1 MYIAPPVPTGN
12 QGRGELGEPWTM
24 SRGLSGG
31 TCPPLCTH
39 NCTPFFHL
47 PCFLQNHLIGGV
59 LISEVRFSSWLL
71 RFALLTSTA
80 QDYLPKS
87 KQNGLTLSRK
97 RRLGRLH
104 YQQICAHVGSAGAGW
119 ALQSFS
125 VCPQTDPH
133 SMATENPP
141 ILLRCKRVWHS
152 FKKILCIKYVFMCIY
167 MHMHFF

>member
-1 MYIAPPVPTGN
+1 
-12 QGRGELGEPWTM
+12 M
-24 SRGLSGG
+24 SRGLSRRHL
-31 TCPPLCTH
+31 TPFLCTQ
-39 NCTPFFHL
+39 CTPFFHL

-59 LISEVRFSSWLL
+59 LISEVRFSSGLL

-104 YQQICAHVGSAGAGW
+104 YQQICAHAGSVGGGW

-125 VCPQTDPH
+125 ARPRTDPH
-133 SMATENPP
+133 SWPQKIHPSYLGVDEYGTVSKNTVYK
-141 ILLRCKRVWHS
+141 IRVYVYI
-152 FKKILCIKYVFMCIY
+152 FICIWIFLKAHLVNADC
-167 MHMHFF
+167 